1 MISMSQENA
10 EKILKAFETDD
21 WMQKMEASRILRT
34 VLKEQQLKPVA
45 EVSAIDEYGPC
56 FTWFDHWVD
65 SVDVGTK
72 IYAEK

>member
-34 VLKEQQLKPVA
+34 VLKEQQLKHA
-45 EVSAIDEYGPC
+45 TEA
-56 FTWFDHWVD
+56 T
-65 SVDVGTK
+65 SVDDPRVNWLDYWVESVGYGIGENTHDN
-72 IYAEK
+72 

>member
-1 MISMSQENA
+1 MISMSREAA
-10 EKILKAFETDD
+10 EKILCAFESDD

-34 VLKEQQLKPVA
+34 VLKDQQKSPVA
-45 EVSAIDEYGPC
+45 QVASIDEYGPC

-65 SVDVGTK
+65 SVDIGTK

>member
-21 WMQKMEASRILRT
+21 WMQKMEASRILRA

-45 EVSAIDEYGPC
+45 EVSDIDEYGPC